1 MAVVS
6 SGGSILTASG
16 PLSAPTIPRGVTW
29 YGGTAQDYA
38 AIYRT
43 QPNVRL
49 VIRFLG
55 RNIAQ
60 LGLKAFVRV
69 SDTERRSLPKD
80 HELGAWLKNPT
91 PIAPVKMTRHK
102 WIRALVEDLATYD
115 MSLHLK
121 MRNPETGLLSAVRV
135 PPTHFLPIGDSIL
148 WPEKFRV
155 FGAGGPLAYRDY
167 DPADVIYLSGQNPTD
182 SRVGCSPIEAIR
194 AVLAEDVA
202 ASEAR
207 AQFWRNAGRQSGVIE
222 RPLEA
227 PKWTDGTRERF
238 LSDFRAA
245 NTGRGENAGG
255 TVVLE
260 EGMTYVAT
268 SFSAKDSEYLGA
280 RRLSREEVAAQWF
293 IPPVFVG
300 ILENANFAN
309 VREQHRSLYSDT
321 LGPWLDWITEDLEAQ
336 LVPEFSD
343 VDDVYLDFNIAAKL
357 EGSFEEQAAALS
369 TTVGAPTMTR
379 NEGRARQNLPPVE
392 GGDELVTPLNVLVG
406 GLASPRDTAPPP
418 AGTLALPAPAGRQGA
433 KAALAPELRGWE
445 AKHAEILSGFFARQR
460 DSVIAKLGA
469 GHELDV
475 AFDADRWNGELGD
488 DLFAL
493 AVTMAEDV
501 AAPVAEDLGG
511 EYDPAL
517 ALAYL
522 ETNARTAAEGINATT
537 FAELGTVWSGAPR
550 RGQASAARS
559 ELDRILVDA
568 GFDETDDPEDPF
580 GESFLDPA
588 RNVFA
593 VAIAARALQIATSRA
608 TAVGQFSRHEGAS
621 QAGARTKTWV
631 GSGSPASRHADV
643 DGETVAIGDTFSNGA
658 QWPGDPALGVDQTAG
673 CLCSLDFGT

>member
-16 PLSAPTIPRGVTW
+16 PLSLPNVPRGVTW
-29 YGGTAQDYA
+29 HGGTAQDYA

-49 VIRFLG
+49 VVRFLG

-69 SDTERRSLPKD
+69 SDTERLPLPKD

-91 PIAPVKMTRHK
+91 PIAPVPMTRHK

-121 MRNPETGLLSAVRV
+121 LRNPATGLLSAVRV

-148 WPEKFRV
+148 WPEAFRV
-155 FGAGGPLAYRDY
+155 FGAGPLGAYQDFA
-167 DPADVIYLSGQNPTD
+167 PADVIYLSGQNPTD
-182 SRVGCSPIEAIR
+182 ARVGCSPIEAIR

-202 ASEAR
+202 AAEAR
-207 AQFWRNAGRQSGVIE
+207 AQFWRNAGRQSGIIE
-222 RPLEA
+222 RPETA
-227 PKWTDGTRERF
+227 PKWTDGARERF
-238 LSDFRAA
+238 LADFREA
-245 NTGRGENAGG
+245 NSGHGPNAGG

-260 EGMTYVAT
+260 EGMTYTAT
-268 SFSAKDSEYLGA
+268 GFSAKDSEYLGA

-309 VREQHRSLYSDT
+309 VREQHRGLYSDT

-357 EGSFEEQAAALS
+357 EGSFEEQAGALS
-369 TTVGAPTMTR
+369 TLVGAPIMVR
-379 NEGRARQNLPPVE
+379 NEGRAKMNLPPIP

-418 AGTLALPAPAGRQGA
+418 DPGTLALPPGRTGA
-433 KAALAPELRGWE
+433 KALLAPELRGWE
-445 AKHAEILSGFFARQR
+445 AKHTEVLAGFFGRQR

-469 GHELDV
+469 GHELET

-511 EYDPAL
+511 TYDPAL
-517 ALAYL
+517 AVAYL
-522 ETNARTAAEGINATT
+522 ETNARTAAEGINAATY
-537 FAELGTVWSGAPR
+537 AELGTVWSGAPR
-550 RGQASAARS
+550 RGQASAVRS
-559 ELDRILVDA
+559 ELDRILLDA
-568 GFDETDDPEDPF
+568 GFDEHDDPEDPF

-593 VAIAARALQIATSRA
+593 VAIAARAAQIATSRA

-621 QAGARTKTWV
+621 QAGARSKTWRS
-631 GSGSPASRHADV
+631 SGASNSRHADL
-643 DGETVAIGDTFSNGA
+643 DGETVALGDTFSNGA
-658 QWPGDPALGVDQTAG
+658 QWPGDPVLGVDETAG